1 MENYPHIFDFM
12 LKLNHVQTKSYLK
25 IRASTYNA
33 PATKRERERIEKLTE
48 VKAKYS
54 RGEYSRKEFVR
65 HMAFKAQPVINL

>member
-48 VKAKYS
+48 VKAPE
-54 RGEYSRKEFVR
+54 RNLFDIWHLR
-65 HMAFKAQPVINL
+65 HSLL